1 VDGTPVTTDAEL
13 KCALA
18 LIKQR
23 DQNKRFE
30 LTIVEPDISSKAPGM
45 PTPADTSESKP
56 PPERK
61 GGFYSDQGFFS
72 GRPKGQAPPPKGLK
86 PPPPK
91 GSKPPPPKSLKSP
104 PAAAAPARPAAAAAE
119 AEAKAAAEAEL
130 KAFFEKG
137 DESLGGAL
145 KDAEVKITTGRL
157 KKQRN
162 DAATLVQTKVSG
174 WGVYC

>member
-1 VDGTPVTTDAEL
+1 MQSVHQRIQDEQLHQLLTLEQQEDAGIETGRRAGAPSEEDL
-13 KCALA
+13 LA
-18 LIKQR
+18 HQQQLRANLQQQQEQQR
-23 DQNKRFE
+23 QEQEERRRRAKE
-30 LTIVEPDISSKAPGM
+30 
-45 PTPADTSESKP
+45 ES
-56 PPERK
+56 
-61 GGFYSDQGFFS
+61 Q
-72 GRPKGQAPPPKGLK
+72 QI
-86 PPPPK
+86 
-91 GSKPPPPKSLKSP
+91 
-104 PAAAAPARPAAAAAE
+104 AE